1 VIRNPSWL
9 RQPSIEYPERAQSRG
24 IERGRVSLNCAVNPN
39 GSMSDCQITSEEPSG
54 AGFGQAALAGA
65 RRARVSPRE
74 VDGAAVGARVTFNMT
89 FVLGPD

>member
-1 VIRNPSWL
+1 MLFRSPAA
-9 RQPSIEYPERAQSRG
+9 EFPERALSRG
-24 IERGRVSLNCAVNPN
+24 IERGRVSLDCLVNPN
-39 GSMSDCQITSEEPSG
+39 GSMTDCRVISEDPTG

-89 FVLGPD
+89 FVLPSE

>member
-1 VIRNPSWL
+1 
-9 RQPSIEYPERAQSRG
+9 
-24 IERGRVSLNCAVNPN
+24 
-39 GSMSDCQITSEEPSG
+39 MSDCRIISEDPAG

-89 FVLGPD
+89 FVLPSE